1 MEEVAEE
8 EMSTEK
14 GKYGCRYM
22 HSFYDPKTGVFDHF
36 DGAHRHMVLP
46 LSRLH
51 DVRGEQSNV
60 PRDNAAHY
68 GAEEDVL

>member
-1 MEEVAEE
+1 M
-8 EMSTEK
+8 
-14 GKYGCRYM
+14 
-22 HSFYDPKTGVFDHF
+22 
-36 DGAHRHMVLP
+36 GARPGGRHRHMVLP

-60 PRDNAAHY
+60 PRDNAALY